1 MKHRYITKK
10 IRKTMKRSLRVRG
23 GVNKTPK
30 SFFRRAV
37 SGLLTRKNHSKIVP
51 YHHTSTSVISPYDPN
66 DPPVYPSPRPSL
78 ETPES
83 QSKSQSKKS
92 KKTYHVM
99 SIDDAIK
106 IVESASQNKKIPLST
121 NKHHGRIGNYV
132 PQMVNGNYVN

>member
-1 MKHRYITKK
+1 
-10 IRKTMKRSLRVRG
+10 MKRSLRVRG

-51 YHHTSTSVISPYDPN
+51 YHHTSISIISPYDPN

-83 QSKSQSKKS
+83 PLRFKKS
-92 KKTYHVM
+92 KKKHDLL
-99 SIDDAIK
+99 SIDQAREM
-106 IVESASQNKKIPLST
+106 VEFASQIKKTRKTPLST
-121 NKHHGRIGNYV
+121 NKQPTRVGNYV
-132 PQMVNGNYVN
+132 PPTVNGVYVN